1 MLYIISEI
9 ENDKPKPGYANYGVF
24 DTQSHS
30 VMWLKPDML
39 KNIITNNKLKIANDS
54 VQEDQIV
61 LKDWTH
67 GIAVLKFNQAGLE
80 RSGPKYILLVIK
92 DDKGIIVDYK
102 GIISASNRREIER
115 IAKAKNIANCELI
128 ENGSEYRLSTTDT
141 YTVYK
146 DEEFE
151 RLIAEKYSKFIL
163 KTNMLGI
170 GGISFNY
177 EIENHEV
184 KLQKYTGSNQNVI
197 LPSFI
202 TVIMEEAFEDSSIKT
217 IKLNAGLKVIGA
229 RAFADIAGY
238 RDTRNCRVNRHPSI

>member
-9 ENDKPKPGYANYGVF
+9 ENDKPKTGFANYGMF

-30 VMWLKPDML
+30 AMWIKPTLLKD
-39 KNIITNNKLKIANDS
+39 IILNNKLKIANAS

-61 LKDWTH
+61 LKDWVH
-67 GIAVLKFNQAGLE
+67 GIAILRFNQAGME
-80 RSGPKYILLVIK
+80 RSGPKYILLAIK
-92 DDKGIIVDYK
+92 DGKGILADYR
-102 GIISASNRREIER
+102 GIINTLNKEEIER
-115 IAKAKNIANCELI
+115 LAKAKNIANCELI
-128 ENGSEYRLSTTDT
+128 EKGSEYRLSTTDT

-151 RLIAEKYSKFIL
+151 RLIAEKYNKFML

-170 GGISFNY
+170 GGISFDY
-177 EIENHEV
+177 EIENYEV

-202 TVIMEEAFEDSSIKT
+202 TVIMKEAFEDSNIKT
-217 IKLNAGLKVIGA
+217 IRLNEGLKVIGS
-229 RAFADIAGY
+229 RAFAVIGG
-238 RDTRNCRVNRHPSI
+238 